1 MLQSVVNKRNN
12 CKAVY
17 NGTLSWYFV
26 EHKNVWHKFAAIIF
40 GGAPARKGLM
50 EKALLLYVCS
60 MSSSSNQMLIVWQRD
75 TELMLYKV
83 TFTFSFY
90 LIFFFFR
97 FYRFESIH
105 ALQTVIFQNILDMFS
120 Y

>member
-26 EHKNVWHKFAAIIF
+26 EHKHVWHKFAAIIF
-40 GGAPARKGLM
+40 GGTPARKGLM
-50 EKALLLYVCS
+50 EKALLLHVCS
-60 MSSSSNQMLIVWQRD
+60 MSSSSNQMLIVWQSHRPRD

-83 TFTFSFY
+83 TRSPIT
-90 LIFFFFR
+90 L
-97 FYRFESIH
+97 
-105 ALQTVIFQNILDMFS
+105 
-120 Y
+120 